1 MPVSTPLV
9 VLATVVAVLLAVLGG
24 LSTALRR
31 RTGSAHL
38 VTTGLLELVLLVQA
52 GVAVAGLAGGHRP
65 VELATFTAYLGSVV
79 LLPVAGVL
87 WARSEPTRWAGTVLG
102 VAALA
107 VAVMLWRLLDLWEV
121 TRG

>member
-1 MPVSTPLV
+1 VSTPLV
-9 VLATVVAVLLAVLGG
+9 VAATAVAVALAALGG

-31 RTGSAHL
+31 RIGSAHL
-38 VTTGLLELVLLVQA
+38 AAAGLLELLLLVQA
-52 GVAVAGLAGGHRP
+52 VATGIALAGGQRP
-65 VELATFTAYLGSVV
+65 AELATFVAYLGSVV

-87 WARSEPTRWAGTVLG
+87 WARSEPTRWAGTVVA

-121 TRG
+121 RGA

>member
-1 MPVSTPLV
+1 VSTPLV
-9 VLATVVAVLLAVLGG
+9 VAATVVALVLAALGG

-31 RTGSAHL
+31 RIGTAHL
-38 VTTGLLELVLLVQA
+38 AATGLLELLLVVQGVLA
-52 GVAVAGLAGGHRP
+52 VVAVTGGHRP
-65 VELATFTAYLGSVV
+65 AELATFTAYLSSVV

-87 WARSEPTRWAGTVLG
+87 WARTEPTRWAGTVLG

-121 TRG
+121 TGG

>member
-1 MPVSTPLV
+1 VSTALV
-9 VLATVVAVLLAVLGG
+9 AVTTVVAVVLAGLGA

-31 RTGSAHL
+31 RIGSAHL
-38 VTTGLLELVLLVQA
+38 AGAALLEALLVVQA
-52 GVAVAGLAGGHRP
+52 VVVGVGMAGGHRP
-65 VELATFTAYLGSVV
+65 AELATFLSYLVSVV
-79 LLPVAGVL
+79 LLPVAGLL

-121 TRG
+121 TGG